1 MNQNLITYKG
11 QQNEDSSICFLK
23 REKAGVGK
31 GGYLI
36 ATDHL
41 PRGNS

>member
-1 MNQNLITYKG
+1 MNQNLITYKD
-11 QQNEDSSICFLK
+11 QQNEDTSICFLK

-31 GGYLI
+31 GGHLI
-36 ATDHL
+36 VTDRL